1 MAMLAS
7 KWLTSRCLRIGLSA
21 KDGWFLDD
29 AEAAAERK
37 SVRWQ

>member
-1 MAMLAS
+1 MLAS

-21 KDGWFLDD
+21 NDGWFLDD
-29 AEAAAERK
+29 DDAERK